1 MTIADQGCDI
11 GMVGLGVMGQNLLLN
26 IADQGFSA
34 VGFDGSAEKTKELIN
49 QAGNRDLRGATSLRE
64 LASWLKR
71 PRSIILLVPAG
82 PPVDSVIEG
91 LLPYLD
97 PSDLLIDSGN
107 SYFKDTNRRAQL
119 LSEKSLVFIGM
130 GISGG
135 EDGAR
140 RGPSL
145 MPGGPQEGYE
155 RIRPIL
161 EKVAAQVQGEP
172 CVAHLGNGSAGHY
185 VKMVHNG
192 IEYGL
197 MQLIAETYDLL
208 KRGLGLGNDALHEVF
223 TRWGQT
229 ELSAYLLEITA
240 NIFLKR
246 DPGTGQPLVDLIL
259 DEAEQK
265 GTGKWTSWEAME
277 LRVPTPT
284 IDMAVM
290 MRDLSGFKSERKT
303 AKEILHG
310 PDPVFSG
317 DKAPFLRALKNAL
330 YLSMILTYAQGMAL
344 LRRASDEY
352 AYHLDLEAVA
362 RIWRGGCIIRA
373 ALLEDI
379 RTAFSTDPELPNV
392 LLDPHLGHEAQTR
405 QGDLRSVVR
414 TALDLGLPAPAMMAS
429 LAFYDAYR
437 SEWLPANLTQAQR
450 DYFGSHTY
458 RRIDEAGVFHTQWA
472 AG

>member
-1 MTIADQGCDI
+1 MANQEYDI

-26 IADQGFSA
+26 IVDHGFSA
-34 VGFDGSAEKTKELIN
+34 VGYDGSTDKTNELIN
-49 QAGNRDLRGATSLRE
+49 KAGSRDLRGAVSLQE
-64 LASWLKR
+64 LVSRVKR
-71 PRSIILLVPAG
+71 PRAIILLVPAG

-97 PSDLLIDSGN
+97 PSDLIIDSGN
-107 SYFKDTNRRAQL
+107 SYFKDTNRRARL
-119 LSEKSLVFIGM
+119 LSEKSLLFVGM

-161 EKVAAQVQGEP
+161 EKVAAQVEGEP
-172 CVAHLGNGSAGHY
+172 CVSYLGNGSAGHY

-208 KRGLGLGNDALHEVF
+208 KRGLGLGNDALHVVF
-223 TRWGQT
+223 KHWGQT

-240 NIFLKR
+240 NIFLQR
-246 DPGTGQPLVDLIL
+246 DPGTRQPLIDFIL
-259 DEAEQK
+259 DEAGQK

-277 LRVPTPT
+277 LGVPTPT

-310 PDPVFSG
+310 PDPAFSG
-317 DKAPFLRALKNAL
+317 DRFQFLRALRNAL
-330 YLSMILTYAQGMAL
+330 YLSMVLTYAQGMAL

-379 RTAFSTDPELPNV
+379 RAAFNTNPELPNL
-392 LLDPHLGHEAQTR
+392 LLDPHLGQEAQTR
-405 QGDLRSVVR
+405 QEDLRSVVR
-414 TALDLGLPAPAMMAS
+414 TFLDLGLPAPGMMAS

-450 DYFGSHTY
+450 DYFGAHTY
-458 RRIDEAGVFHTQWA
+458 RRIDEEGIFHTQWVT
-472 AG
+472 G